1 MKQFLIA
8 TISNDLAP
16 YQSLRDSIAA
26 AGFTDKDCRF
36 VVYDNSDSNRFEPY
50 QVLRDLQSDGDEPYV
65 ILCHHDLVFGP
76 ETTLQLLQQEIEVL
90 NQLHP
95 QWAVAGCAGMSR
107 RGEVLFFMDDP
118 RGSYRSNGLPRKV
131 ISLDE
136 SFLLFCRSR
145 FPVPSSDVSGFHFYG
160 TDVAVNATL
169 AGNCAAVIRFP
180 LRHLSGGNVS
190 TPAFAEARRAFERS
204 LRRKLIIGSIR
215 TPCAEIVVSCFPWI
229 ERLLQRDMVTR
240 LLRRLNLAFIAKP
253 IR

>member
-1 MKQFLIA
+1 
-8 TISNDLAP
+8 
-16 YQSLRDSIAA
+16 
-26 AGFTDKDCRF
+26 
-36 VVYDNSDSNRFEPY
+36 
-50 QVLRDLQSDGDEPYV
+50 
-65 ILCHHDLVFGP
+65 
-76 ETTLQLLQQEIEVL
+76 
-90 NQLHP
+90 
-95 QWAVAGCAGMSR
+95 
-107 RGEVLFFMDDP
+107 
-118 RGSYRSNGLPRKV
+118 
-131 ISLDE
+131 
-136 SFLLFCRSR
+136 
-145 FPVPSSDVSGFHFYG
+145 
-160 TDVAVNATL
+160 VNATL